1 MQPDK
6 CIVFRSYEEQ
16 GSGNTDF
23 VLTTVPEDD
32 GTRVLAIEH
41 YQVDDKDQ

>member
-6 CIVFRSYEEQ
+6 CIVFRSYHEA

-23 VLTTVPEDD
+23 VLTTVGEVNGP
-32 GTRVLAIEH
+32 RILAIEH
-41 YQVDDKDQ
+41 YQ